1 MSYFGGLGAGKGWN
15 TFNFILTPAEFELL
29 FEDLQFN
36 FVIDNQRVEICYR
49 QTDRDYIFGAYKR
62 FFEEML
68 IGEKERSKK
77 EKWDIEAAIRIS
89 IIDDLK
95 KIEFDDIVDKKGVVS
110 KEFKLV
116 RPTEPVIN
124 ISPFYI
130 TLTGAEK
137 LSIAY
142 MNDEGM
148 IGLQLTYPKA
158 VSWKVDNFST
168 VHDTKA
174 FATSSL
180 FDVLV
185 KRIKSVAHKPT
196 VSSNGNTFKPNF
208 WISKD
213 AVSLINNNR
222 YLISKKLTIA

>member
-1 MSYFGGLGAGKGWN
+1 MGYFGGLGAGKGWN

-36 FVIDNQRVEICYR
+36 FVIDNQRVEIGYR
-49 QTDRDYIFGAYKR
+49 QTNRDNIFNAYKR
-62 FFEEML
+62 FFEETL

-77 EKWDIEAAIRIS
+77 EKWDIERLIRIS

-95 KIEFDDIVDKKGVVS
+95 KIEFDDIVDKKGGVS

-130 TLTGAEK
+130 TLTGTEK

-142 MNDEGM
+142 MNDDGI
-148 IGLQLTYPKA
+148 IGLQLNYPKA

-168 VHDTKA
+168 VQDTKA

-185 KRIKSVAHKPT
+185 KRIKNVSHKAT
-196 VSSNGNTFKPNF
+196 VSSSEKTFKPNF
-208 WISKD
+208 WISKN
-213 AVSLINNNR
+213 AASLINSNR
-222 YLISKKLTIA
+222 YLLSKNLTMA